1 VGQLLALL
9 VVMRVETIGRLQT
22 CIGSDTFTKL
32 MQLNLRQ
39 CRSISWQFSMQGSR
53 NKISTQLKPL
63 RFHLACKN
71 FEQIMVQI
79 AHFFTVI
86 YASKNWMSPEKPLAI
101 ISNRTDHE
109 YLPTPIGKPQKAR
122 RVST

>member
-39 CRSISWQFSMQGSR
+39 YAEASSGNFQCR
-53 NKISTQLKPL
+53 
-63 RFHLACKN
+63 
-71 FEQIMVQI
+71 
-79 AHFFTVI
+79 AHAKFFTI
-86 YASKNWMSPEKPLAI
+86 KFINLI
-101 ISNRTDHE
+101 NTF
-109 YLPTPIGKPQKAR
+109 TIG
-122 RVST
+122 